1 MKVSEKGDVVR
12 FENNVVMHLIMDRPV
27 ATADAA
33 PEETLPPAPAAEGAR
48 SPSRKRGNTK

>member
-1 MKVSEKGDVVR
+1 
-12 FENNVVMHLIMDRPV
+12 MHLIMDRPV

-33 PEETLPPAPAAEGAR
+33 PEETLPPAPAAEGAH